1 MEIKEFIREV
11 YLTATPSI
19 DIEATNE
26 TIDCRNYKIKM
37 SDYERI
43 LAEFSEG
50 ITDRVM
56 WGNMWML
63 SSGPQLVED

>member
-26 TIDCRNYKIKM
+26 TIDCCNHKIKM

-63 SSGPQLVED
+63 CSGPQLVED

>member
-1 MEIKEFIREV
+1 MEAREFMREV
-11 YLTATPSI
+11 YLAATPSI

-26 TIDCRNYKIKM
+26 TIDCRNHKIKM

-63 SSGPQLVED
+63 SSGPKLVED

>member
-26 TIDCRNYKIKM
+26 TIDCRNHKIKM